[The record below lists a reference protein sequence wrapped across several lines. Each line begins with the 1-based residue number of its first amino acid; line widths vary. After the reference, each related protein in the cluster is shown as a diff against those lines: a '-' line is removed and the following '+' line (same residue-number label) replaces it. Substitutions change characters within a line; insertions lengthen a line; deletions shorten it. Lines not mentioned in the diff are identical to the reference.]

1 MIVQKLEDFDKEY
14 TSKEKIKFQEREE
27 SRRQEFL
34 KRQEERKAQSLML
47 KQQRCDHKWENT
59 LFDDENGNRCIKKHC
74 SKCFKTKIL

>member
-34 KRQEERKAQSLML
+34 KRQEERKAQSLIL
-47 KQQRCDHKWENT
+47 KQKACDHKWENT

-74 SKCFKTKIL
+74 SKCLRTKIL